1 MVSTEVKPP
10 FAISPEMKARA
21 NEYPIAQGAEFGAA
35 KVEKPEK
42 VRSSIL
48 RQANEI
54 ICKDRAATH
63 GEAEDSFACI
73 AMYWSVYLT
82 QKLGSN
88 VTIMPMDVAMM
99 MDLFKTARIHNNP
112 THMDNWLDKAGYSAL
127 AGEIALTKV
136 RATKL

>member
-10 FAISPEMKARA
+10 FAIPPEMKARA
-21 NEYPIAQGAEFGAA
+21 NEYPTAQGTEFGMNKA
-35 KVEKPEK
+35 EKL
-42 VRSSIL
+42 RSSIL
-48 RQANEI
+48 RRANEI

-73 AMYWSVYLT
+73 AAYWSVYLT
-82 QKLGSN
+82 QKTGSN
-88 VTIMPMDVAMM
+88 VTIMPLDVAMM

-136 RATKL
+136 RAAKL